1 MNDLSIEV
9 SVDDQQLHLLR
20 NGEIIHRYP
29 VSTAAKGIGS
39 QNGSNRTPIGL
50 FRIAEKI
57 GDAANSG
64 TIFKGRIDQGVW
76 DDCECDHDLVLTRIL
91 WLEGLEPSNANTKDR
106 YIYIHGTNQ
115 ESKLGTPA
123 SCGCV
128 RMANQDI
135 IQLFNLVE
143 PGTPVTIHPPIKPG
157 GKLIF
162 FDCDSTLSKIE
173 GIDELGR
180 ARGPEVF
187 AQVEALTNAA
197 MNGEIRI
204 QEVFPKRMEIIRP
217 DRALCDEI
225 AKLYVDT
232 ITPGTEETI
241 ATLKQH
247 GWTPVILSGG
257 FAPLIMPLAKHLGID
272 YVEAVP
278 LTFDDQ
284 GNYVDF
290 DANYPT
296 TRNGGKPEIIRE
308 WKEALR
314 PSRTIMVGDGIS
326 DLESRCE
333 TELFLGYGGVVARD
347 AVREKADIW
356 IEDMQTLPSLIE
368 L

>member
-76 DDCECDHDLVLTRIL
+76 DGCECDHDLVLTRIL
-91 WLEGLEPSNANTKDR
+91 WLEGLESSNANTKDR

-143 PGTPVTIHPPIKPG
+143 SGTPVTIHPPIKPG

-180 ARGPEVF
+180 DEEGR
-187 AQVEALTNAA
+187 AA
-197 MNGEIRI
+197 
-204 QEVFPKRMEIIRP
+204 
-217 DRALCDEI
+217 
-225 AKLYVDT
+225 
-232 ITPGTEETI
+232 
-241 ATLKQH
+241 
-247 GWTPVILSGG
+247 
-257 FAPLIMPLAKHLGID
+257 
-272 YVEAVP
+272 
-278 LTFDDQ
+278 
-284 GNYVDF
+284 
-290 DANYPT
+290 
-296 TRNGGKPEIIRE
+296 
-308 WKEALR
+308 
-314 PSRTIMVGDGIS
+314 
-326 DLESRCE
+326 
-333 TELFLGYGGVVARD
+333 VA
-347 AVREKADIW
+347 
-356 IEDMQTLPSLIE
+356 
-368 L
+368 